1 MIQRRALKEI
11 ARQGANVYASRSHSK
26 RTVKFNVALVAEYD
40 WGKVN
45 VSEKGHV

>member
-26 RTVKFNVALVAEYD
+26 RTVKFNVALVTEYD

-45 VSEKGHV
+45 VREKGHV